1 MEQHISLL
9 ELNRRMQRLLADPST
24 QGVWVVA
31 ELSDVQV
38 RGGHCYM
45 ELLDKDE
52 QGSIVAK
59 ARAVIWANNFM
70 RISAAFR
77 RETGTPFATG
87 LKVMV
92 CASANMHPVYG
103 LSLVINAVDSSYT
116 LGEKERRRRES
127 IERLRREG
135 ILDNNRGLAWPAV
148 PRRVAVISAPG
159 AAGYGDFIN
168 QLYNN
173 PSRLRFEVSFF
184 PAIMQGDRAVASIIG
199 ALGQIAVRQEDFD
212 GVVIIRGGGASSDLE
227 CYESYDLA
235 ASIAMFP
242 LPVIIGIGHER
253 DVTLLDY
260 VANMRVNTP
269 TAAAEWFISLGD
281 NALAWLDNTAAAIS
295 TYVQRRLSGE
305 NERLVWCEGQLGGIA
320 ARRIA
325 PEQTRLDMVSAKL
338 LDTVR
343 GIIERERERVD
354 AHSRLTSALSPRAT
368 LRRGFSYTRVGGRTL
383 HDISQAPAGT
393 VIQTITADGIIDSQ
407 VISTKLTPVHNGK

>member
-9 ELNRRMQRLLADPST
+9 ELNRRMQRLLSDPST

-52 QGSIVAK
+52 HGSIVAK

-77 RETGTPFATG
+77 HETGTAFATG

-116 LGEKERRRRES
+116 LGEKERRRREA

-135 ILDNNRGLAWPAV
+135 ILDNNRGLTWPAV

-173 PSRLRFEVSFF
+173 PSRLRFDVSFF
-184 PAIMQGDRAVASIIG
+184 PAIMQGDRAASSIIA
-199 ALGQIAVRQEDFD
+199 ALGQIALRQEDFD

-235 ASIAMFP
+235 SSIAMFP

-253 DVTLLDY
+253 DITLLDY
-260 VANMRVNTP
+260 VANMRVKTP
-269 TAAAEWFISLGD
+269 TAAAEWFVSLGD

-343 GIIERERERVD
+343 GIIERERERID
-354 AHSRLTSALSPRAT
+354 AHRRLASALSPRAT
-368 LRRGFSYTRVGGRTL
+368 LRRGFSYTRVGGSTL

-393 VIQTITADGIIDSQ
+393 LIQTITADGIIDSQ
-407 VISTKLTPVHNGK
+407 VISTQLTPGYNEK